1 VDLQLKG
8 KLALVSASTAGI
20 GLAIAT
26 ALAREGARTIVNG
39 RSQASVD
46 EVVARLQSAT
56 GASVQGFA
64 GDLGQQGAAEE
75 LARRHPGVEI
85 LVNNLGIFEPK
96 PFEEISDSDWMRFFE
111 VNVLSGVRLAR
122 LYLPAMKRANWG
134 RIIFISSES
143 AVQIPAEMIHY
154 GTTKTAQLGVSR
166 GLAEAVAGTGITV
179 NCILP
184 GPTKSRGVDDFVE
197 TLAKSQGKSFEE
209 FEKEF
214 FAEVRPTSLIKRF
227 ASPDEVASL
236 VAYVAS
242 PLASAVTGA
251 ALRVD
256 GGVIKSAFLKSYGL
270 KSLRRSWYRECARA
284 RGHFAR
290 AMVCRC

>member
-1 VDLQLKG
+1 MDIELKG
-8 KLALVSASTAGI
+8 KTALISGSTAGI

-26 ALAREGARTIVNG
+26 RLAREGARVIVNG
-39 RSQASVD
+39 RLQPAVD
-46 EVVARLQSAT
+46 AVVRELRGAT
-56 GASVQGFA
+56 EGDVQGFA
-64 GDLGQQGAAEE
+64 GDLSKASVAETLAQQ
-75 LARRHPGVEI
+75 HPHVDI

-96 PFEEISDSDWMRFFE
+96 PFEDISDADWRRFFD

-143 AVQIPAEMIHY
+143 AVQIPPEMIHY
-154 GTTKTAQLGVSR
+154 GMTKTAQLAVSR

-179 NCILP
+179 NCVLP
-184 GPTKSRGVDDFVE
+184 GPTKSRGVGEFVDA
-197 TLAKSQGKSFEE
+197 LAKSEGKSFGE

-214 FAEVRPTSLIKRF
+214 FEKVRPTSLIKRF
-227 ASPDEVASL
+227 AAPEEIATL

-242 PLASAVTGA
+242 PLASATTGA

-256 GGVIKSAFLKSYGL
+256 GGVIKSAF
-270 KSLRRSWYRECARA
+270 
-284 RGHFAR
+284 
-290 AMVCRC
+290 